1 MISLNTRQPLDSTLR
16 QLLAAQAAVLG
27 SRHIPRDDRFP
38 SDRLA
43 RQFEDCFGQPDNSM
57 NEVN

>member
-1 MISLNTRQPLDSTLR
+1 MPAQHLDSTLR

-43 RQFEDCFGQPDNSM
+43 RQFEDCFGASDTTLNS
-57 NEVN
+57 N